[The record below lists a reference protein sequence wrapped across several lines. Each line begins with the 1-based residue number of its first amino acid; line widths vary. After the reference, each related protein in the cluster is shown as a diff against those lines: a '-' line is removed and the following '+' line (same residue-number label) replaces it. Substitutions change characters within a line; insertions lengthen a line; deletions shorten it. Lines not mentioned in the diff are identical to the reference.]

1 MLGNVQLFSKSH
13 DAHLYSFFYIY
24 GRNKK
29 VVGTGGVIKNKKR
42 IHRTMRCSE
51 TKKNLEKSD
60 RECSEWRNKR
70 NGKGRERRWFS
81 KNKQGPTTNKEGA
94 VKEN

>member
-29 VVGTGGVIKNKKR
+29 EVGTGGVIKNKKR
-42 IHRTMRCSE
+42 IHRTVRCSE
-51 TKKNLEKSD
+51 TKK
-60 RECSEWRNKR
+60 
-70 NGKGRERRWFS
+70 
-81 KNKQGPTTNKEGA
+81 T
-94 VKEN
+94 

>member
-29 VVGTGGVIKNKKR
+29 EVGTGGVIKNKKR

-51 TKKNLEKSD
+51 TKKTL
-60 RECSEWRNKR
+60 RNRIGSAR
-70 NGKGRERRWFS
+70 NGETKEMGRGGRGGGSQKTS
-81 KNKQGPTTNKEGA
+81 KALLLTKKAQ
-94 VKEN
+94 